1 MSLSQGKL
9 PSYKLFVLFFLIS
22 QHSKKSWGLKA
33 NPSIIIPWSI
43 TGSLDNRD
51 SLPGILSCPNMNY
64 ENRSLLLRVG
74 CSLLLLNC
82 SIRSI
87 QFIKIRR
94 QRSSS
99 NIITFQNACKHLKG
113 GEGLTRRGKVLFT
126 QIRNLM
132 KIQKKVFEFTS
143 TTLLKTFLSLLI
155 YHFPNIIQ
163 LKMSLR
169 QY

>member
-43 TGSLDNRD
+43 TGSLDNQD

-99 NIITFQNACKHLKG
+99 NIITLQNACKHLKG

-132 KIQKKVFEFTS
+132 KIQKKSLNSLQILYWKHFYLYLYITS
-143 TTLLKTFLSLLI
+143 QTLFS
-155 YHFPNIIQ
+155 
-163 LKMSLR
+163 
-169 QY
+169 